1 MTTATVNPSTIA
13 DRAMLVNVTFKLFG
27 SPFKT
32 DKRIS
37 ERVTTEEG
45 MSRDRGKFQ
54 KEIIAKSAL
63 DGLTKFSNE
72 TRTEHYRRTLP
83 WADDGARVL
92 PTAGYF
98 QYAEWMRKQEAAW
111 PAVVDTFIYA
121 YDDAIEASRVAL
133 GSAFSYNDY
142 PTTRELRN
150 KLAFR
155 WTVRPVPTGDDFRCS
170 LASGEVQAITAN
182 LNAQWEDTIRQG
194 MNDVWSRLRDVVGK
208 LAERLKLYDANN
220 PKANPFRD
228 TLVSNVL
235 DVLDI
240 VPALNLMGD
249 SRVDD
254 FCARIRRELTV
265 NDAQALRDNMF
276 TREDVAQ
283 RAEAIFN
290 QMAAFIE

>member
-13 DRAMLVNVTFKLFG
+13 ERAMLVNVTFSLFG

-32 DKRIS
+32 DKRITAK
-37 ERVTTEEG
+37 VTADEG
-45 MSRDRGKFQ
+45 MSADRGKFQ
-54 KEIIAKSAL
+54 KEIIAKAAL
-63 DGLTKFSNE
+63 DGLTKFANA

-98 QYAEWMRKQEAAW
+98 EYAEWMRKQEAEW
-111 PAVVDTFIYA
+111 PGIVQAFLGA
-121 YDDAIEASRVAL
+121 YDDAIEASRLAL
-133 GSAFSYNDY
+133 GNAFSYADY
-142 PTTRELRN
+142 PTVSELRR
-150 KLAFR
+150 KLSFR
-155 WTVRPVPTGDDFRCS
+155 WTVRPVPTGDDFRCQ
-170 LASGEVQAITAN
+170 LASGEVAAITAN
-182 LNAQWEDTIRQG
+182 LNSQWEDTIRAG
-194 MNDVWSRLRDVVGK
+194 MNDVWARLRDVVGK

-240 VPALNLMGD
+240 VPALNLTGD
-249 SRVDD
+249 SRVDE

-265 NDAQALRDNMF
+265 YDAQALRDNVYR
-276 TREDVAQ
+276 REDVAQ
-283 RAEAIFN
+283 RAQSIYD
-290 QMAAFIE
+290 QMSAFIA